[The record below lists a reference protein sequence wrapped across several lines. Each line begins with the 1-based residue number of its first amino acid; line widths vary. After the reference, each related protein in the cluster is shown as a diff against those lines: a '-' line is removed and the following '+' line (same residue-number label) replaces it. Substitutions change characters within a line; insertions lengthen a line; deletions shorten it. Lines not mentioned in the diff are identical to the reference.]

1 MSTENKQDH
10 EREEFN
16 NSLLGVTMGIRTPQ
30 NQIAQQDTIDVNL
43 RRYMISN
50 NRMLLSYLYVE
61 LGLVQTLI
69 DQPIDDAYS
78 ALPSVSSKE
87 LTLDDIKKL
96 QDFMMAGWFD
106 VFKQSLKWGRL
117 FGGSAL
123 FINVAGQKASK
134 PLDIRKLRPGD
145 KVEIYAM
152 DRWEMQLIP
161 SSNLMFPYQITST
174 TIPTDEY
181 VYLYDKEVHQSR
193 IKIFKGKMAPSILR
207 PQLLGW
213 GMSEIERLLRSMN
226 CFLKNQDVI
235 FELLDEAKV
244 DVYKIQGFN
253 AALGND
259 ETQRRIENHIR
270 ISNSLKNYLNAVVMD
285 KDDDYVQKTMHL
297 SGLADMGAQ
306 NQQNVASDLK
316 MPLTKLFGMS
326 SAGFNSGE
334 DDIENYNAM
343 LESEVRAKSAHS
355 LYDLYHMACMLLF
368 GFIPSDL
375 SFELPPLRTL
385 TAEQVENVK
394 NSKFNRLIQSFQVGA
409 LTPEQF
415 LRACDK
421 DNLLGVEFAEEL
433 ADTPAP
439 VEEQQEQNIMEGF
452 KNSISSLTAGFS
464 RRLKGRFGKK
474 GGSQSLEPNIESQ
487 TPELSQKEKIRRM
500 SKPEMSEIGEQTV
513 VDGQY
518 GIGRVKSKRKNPY
531 HRLIDNYFRQ
541 KMDIKKSNLRE
552 RIMRRVFTKTQGEA
566 VKDLQKVKNAPTKK
580 KVQAR

>member
-123 FINVAGQKASK
+123 FINVANQKASQ
-134 PLDIRKLRPGD
+134 PLDIRKLKPGD
-145 KVEIYAM
+145 KVEIYAV

-541 KMDIKKSNLRE
+541 KMDIRKSNLRE

-566 VKDLQKVKNAPTKK
+566 VKDLQKVKNAPTRK

>member
-1 MSTENKQDH
+1 MSTENKQDY

-123 FINVAGQKASK
+123 FINVANQKASK

-145 KVEIYAM
+145 KVEIYAV

-474 GGSQSLEPNIESQ
+474 GGSQSLEPNVESQ

-541 KMDIKKSNLRE
+541 KMDIRKSNLRE

-580 KVQAR
+580 KVQA

>member
-1 MSTENKQDH
+1 MSTENKQDY

-123 FINVAGQKASK
+123 FINVANQKASK

-145 KVEIYAM
+145 KVEIYAV

-439 VEEQQEQNIMEGF
+439 VEEQQERNIMEGF

-500 SKPEMSEIGEQTV
+500 SKPEMSEVGEQTV
-513 VDGQY
+513 TGGQY

-541 KMDIKKSNLRE
+541 KIDIRKSNLRE

>member
-1 MSTENKQDH
+1 MSTENKQDY

-181 VYLYDKEVHQSR
+181 IYLYDKEVHQSR

-355 LYDLYHMACMLLF
+355 LYDLYHIACMLLF

-439 VEEQQEQNIMEGF
+439 VEEQQERSIMEGF

-513 VDGQY
+513 TGGQY